1 MIFKL
6 SSSSVLEEKS
16 LLPTKRDAQ
25 TRSSNPLEE
34 ERERQHQRE
43 VSLRASLLARR
54 DLGVPG
60 LSRTTTPL
68 DEEIW
73 DRFFFVKTKVCFTT
87 QTKDEEERGE
97 TFQKSKFL
105 FFFLKEEEE
114 EEEEEKAKKFL

>member
-43 VSLRASLLARR
+43 VSLLASLLARR

-73 DRFFFVKTKVCFTT
+73 DRFFFVKTFVLQHK
-87 QTKDEEERGE
+87 
-97 TFQKSKFL
+97 QKTRRKEVKL
-105 FFFLKEEEE
+105 FKNQNFFS
-114 EEEEEKAKKFL
+114 FF